1 MRRVGTARPAAVGP
15 RAICSGRVSGEQL
28 SGARGDG
35 EVFQPWCSGDERMIR
50 RGRGRGR
57 GRRFSQVPGSSDG
70 SDAARAGLILGVL
83 GGTGG
88 MHVGC

>member
-35 EVFQPWCSGDERMIR
+35 EVFQQWCSGDERMIR
-50 RGRGRGR
+50 RGRGRGC
-57 GRRFSQVPGSSDG
+57 SQVPGSSDG
-70 SDAARAGLILGVL
+70 SDAARVGLILGVL